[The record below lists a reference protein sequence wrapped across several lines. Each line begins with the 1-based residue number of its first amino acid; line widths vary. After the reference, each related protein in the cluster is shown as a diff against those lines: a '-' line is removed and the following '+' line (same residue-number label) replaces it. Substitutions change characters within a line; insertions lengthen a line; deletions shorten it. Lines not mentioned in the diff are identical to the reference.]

1 LIDCFALFGTQ
12 LCKMGFHPTV
22 MSLFLDT
29 QETSQR
35 FGDHVSEF
43 RSVLETNH
51 IPHGSPEDIFKFATV
66 LKNSNQFRRDLAA
79 MVWAVVKRERDEM
92 MLTDMMSVIAT
103 SVGGPSFEET
113 HYDTTEPNNI
123 LMEFLLG
130 TGFWRHFGPPSS
142 SVSEGTG
149 SPQVRPVRVDEQRTA
164 QPEEQQRTQTFVPA
178 SAIAEGSDEP
188 KDLGGL
194 LDASSELRQ
203 MLSQLETNAQQI
215 KQHLASIEQRIS
227 SMEPQPEVLPV
238 EAPAAPA
245 PLPDPSSANSVPDKV
260 AKPPAEGVRVF
271 EVALP
276 PRGGRATFSD
286 QPEQSPADNFQ
297 SPTFAY
303 AAESRR
309 SAVPVG
315 VFLALL
321 TIVAGGLFFA
331 HSGQGQALL
340 EAGMSRLNDV
350 RTHFNGGPVAVSQ
363 EQAPTLPTE
372 APSLPSPKAP
382 PTGERTVTQVTPTY
396 SETSDEADP
405 GVSPNVPSTP
415 VKPKIR
421 YVPAN
426 VMVGYLLSAPRPQY
440 PPLARTNHIEGNV
453 ALQATISKTG
463 TVETLH
469 VIKGPQPLLE
479 AAIDA
484 VRDWRYK
491 PYSVDGRPVEVTTT
505 VYVDF
510 SLRPPPVKA
519 Y

>member
-1 LIDCFALFGTQ
+1 
-12 LCKMGFHPTV
+12 MSFHPTV

-35 FGDHVSEF
+35 FGNYVPEF
-43 RSVLETNH
+43 HSVLDSNQ
-51 IPHGSPEDIFKFATV
+51 IPHGSPEDIFKFAAV
-66 LKNSNQFRRDLAA
+66 LKNSKQFRRDLAV

-92 MLTDMMSVIAT
+92 MLTDMMSVIGI

-142 SVSEGTG
+142 SVSKDAGLPSEE
-149 SPQVRPVRVDEQRTA
+149 PVRVEEQR
-164 QPEEQQRTQTFVPA
+164 PTQSSAPA
-178 SAIAEGSDEP
+178 SAVAEDAEEP

-203 MLSQLETNAQQI
+203 MLSQLETNAQLI
-215 KQHLASIEQRIS
+215 KRQLDSIEQRIS
-227 SMEPQPEVLPV
+227 SIEPQPEVHPV
-238 EAPAAPA
+238 ETPAAPA
-245 PLPDPSSANSVPDKV
+245 PLPDPTPADIVPDKV
-260 AKPPAEGVRVF
+260 AQPPAEGVPVF

-276 PRGGRATFSD
+276 SRGGRAVFSDRPEHD
-286 QPEQSPADNFQ
+286 QPEQSPANDFQ
-297 SPTFAY
+297 PPTFAY
-303 AAESRR
+303 AAEGRR
-309 SAVPVG
+309 SVAPIG

-321 TIVAGGLFFA
+321 AIVAGVLFFA
-331 HSGQGQALL
+331 YSDQGQILL
-340 EAGMSRLNDV
+340 EAGMTRLNAA
-350 RTHFNGGPVAVSQ
+350 RTHFSGRTAAEPPVETEA
-363 EQAPTLPTE
+363 LPSE
-372 APSLPSPKAP
+372 APSIPSPKVP
-382 PTGERTVTQVTPTY
+382 LTGDRTVTQVTPTY
-396 SETSDEADP
+396 SETPDDAKPD
-405 GVSPNVPSTP
+405 VSPNVPSGP
-415 VKPKIR
+415 VKSKTR
-421 YVPAN
+421 YIPAN
-426 VMVGYLLSAPRPQY
+426 VMAGYLLSAPRPEY
-440 PPLARTNHIEGNV
+440 PSLARADHIEGNV
-453 ALQATISKTG
+453 ALQATISETG
-463 TVETLH
+463 TIETLH